1 MFIPFLK
8 TILLSLVSVLK
19 LRIMKKLFTFALMIA
34 FGASTAFAQFI
45 NEEYKSMS
53 QGEHS
58 SLSIELPK
66 ANEKDVQNLWEKFTK
81 KDMKG
86 KSKYDRKTG
95 EVHTEG
101 ARIADMSY
109 NAFDMYATTEVAGAG
124 TLLTVWVDLGGEF
137 LNSDEDADEY
147 KAIEKQLYAF
157 ALVVARKQLEDQV
170 KDEKKQLKK
179 YESEL
184 KKLSK
189 EKEGYEN
196 DIKKAKEL
204 IAQRER
210 EIEQNLTDQ
219 DNKALEIEAQK
230 RVIES
235 TQEKIGDLN

>member
-1 MFIPFLK
+1 
-8 TILLSLVSVLK
+8 
-19 LRIMKKLFTFALMIA
+19 MKKLFTFALMIL

-45 NEEYKSMS
+45 NEEVKSMS
-53 QGEHS
+53 QGNNN

-66 ANEKDVQNLWEKFTK
+66 ANQKDVQNLWEKFTK
-81 KDMKG
+81 KEMKG

-95 EVHTEG
+95 EVYTEG
-101 ARIADMSY
+101 VRIADMNY
-109 NAFDMYATTEVAGAG
+109 NAFNMYATTEVAGAG
-124 TLLTVWVDLGGEF
+124 TLLTVWVDLGGEY
-137 LNSDEDADEY
+137 LDSDNDADEY

-157 ALVVARKQLEDQV
+157 ALVVARKQLEDQL

-179 YESEL
+179 YESDL
-184 KKLSK
+184 KKLGKDK
-189 EKEGYEN
+189 EDYEK
-196 DIKKAKEL
+196 DIAKAKEL

-235 TQEKIGDLN
+235 TEEKIGDLN

>member
-1 MFIPFLK
+1 
-8 TILLSLVSVLK
+8 
-19 LRIMKKLFTFALMIA
+19 MKKLFTFALMIV
-34 FGASTAFAQFI
+34 FGASAASAQFI
-45 NEEYKSMS
+45 NEEVKSMS
-53 QGEHS
+53 QGNNN

-81 KDMKG
+81 KEMKG

-95 EVHTEG
+95 EVYTEA

-109 NAFDMYATTEVAGAG
+109 NAFNMYATTEVVGAG

-157 ALVVARKQLEDQV
+157 ALVVARKQLEDQL
-170 KDEKKQLKK
+170 KDEQKD
-179 YESEL
+179 L
-184 KKLSK
+184 KKLENDLK
-189 EKEGYEN
+189 KLGKDKEGYEN
-196 DIKKAKEL
+196 DIAKAKEL
-204 IAQRER
+204 IAERER

-230 RVIES
+230 RIIES
-235 TQEKIGDLN
+235 TEEKIGDLN